1 MRVRPHVNPELS
13 GVSSPDEED
22 IGLMCRA
29 RDGDVEA
36 FAFLVGRHRARV
48 ESFLY
53 RLCGDR
59 GKAEDGAQEVF
70 LRLWMARQRYQPRA
84 RFTTF
89 LYQVAYNGW
98 LNEVR
103 KARAR
108 PVEVAWC
115 EEPEA
120 DGLGERGAGPRL
132 PPAPAATEPH
142 SHLFLRYR
150 QWQIREAIA
159 RLPEMHRLVFVL
171 GHLEGRRIAEM
182 AEILGIPEGTVKS
195 RMHTAVRLLRRWLDP
210 EEHEVDR

>member
-1 MRVRPHVNPELS
+1 M
-13 GVSSPDEED
+13 SSSEEED
-22 IGLMCRA
+22 TRLMCRA

-36 FAFLVGRHRARV
+36 FALLVGRHRASV
-48 ESFLY
+48 EGFLH

-59 GKAEDGAQEVF
+59 GKAEDGAQEVL
-70 LRLWMARQRYQPRA
+70 LRLWLARHRYQPRA

-89 LYQVAYNGW
+89 LYQVAQNYW
-98 LNEVR
+98 LNELR

-108 PVEVAWC
+108 PVEVGWC
-115 EEPEA
+115 EEPEP
-120 DGLGERGAGPRL
+120 DGFGDRAALPRL

-150 QWQIREAIA
+150 QWRIREAIA

-195 RMHTAVRLLRRWLDP
+195 RMHTAVRLLRGWLGP